1 MGNHTV
7 TEVGCTDCTAPS
19 CTSPAQD
26 VILDYATGPAGLPL
40 TALRSHGAGFLVSAG
55 GHTGLW
61 GASWPSVWP
70 VELSGFPCLQDEI
83 QDFEALFVGQ
93 RLTPKEQEELA
104 YKKTVLEL
112 ALKRKAAQDEL
123 NQDDD
128 YHIPQAYD
136 APGRH
141 GAVAGPS
148 WMTADSGA
156 TRQLQCGL
164 IYCWQA

>member
-1 MGNHTV
+1 M
-7 TEVGCTDCTAPS
+7 EVS
-19 CTSPAQD
+19 
-26 VILDYATGPAGLPL
+26 
-40 TALRSHGAGFLVSAG
+40 G
-55 GHTGLW
+55 G
-61 GASWPSVWP
+61 S
-70 VELSGFPCLQDEI
+70 CLQDEI

-136 APGRH
+136 APGR
-141 GAVAGPS
+141 A
-148 WMTADSGA
+148 
-156 TRQLQCGL
+156 QCCGRAEL
-164 IYCWQA
+164 GGCRHWCYWAASMHIGV

>member
-1 MGNHTV
+1 MLGSLCLQEDT
-7 TEVGCTDCTAPS
+7 
-19 CTSPAQD
+19 QD
-26 VILDYATGPAGLPL
+26 FGMLLGLPL
-40 TALRSHGAGFLVSAG
+40 
-55 GHTGLW
+55 
-61 GASWPSVWP
+61 
-70 VELSGFPCLQDEI
+70 EMSGFPCLQDEI

-136 APGRH
+136 APGSY
-141 GAVAGPS
+141 GAVA
-148 WMTADSGA
+148 A
-156 TRQLQCGL
+156 TQGL
-164 IYCWQA
+164 SYVT